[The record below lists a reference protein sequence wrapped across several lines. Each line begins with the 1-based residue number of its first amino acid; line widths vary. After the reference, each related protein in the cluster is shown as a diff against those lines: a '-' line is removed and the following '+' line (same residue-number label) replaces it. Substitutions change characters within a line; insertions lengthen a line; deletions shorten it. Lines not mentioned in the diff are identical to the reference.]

1 MQDEIKMLKMDRINR
16 YETIFIVDAGLPE
29 EEVKAAADKFIN
41 WLKEHG
47 AKIVAV
53 VDWGRKK
60 FAYPIKKKEY
70 GRYFV
75 VEFDAPRHLIHD
87 LETEYL
93 RDERILRFL
102 TTKLDKYA
110 IEWNERWR
118 KRIKEEQTKS
128 KRSQTAKTR

>member
-1 MQDEIKMLKMDRINR
+1 MERINR
-16 YETIFIVDAGLPE
+16 YETIFIVDAGLSE
-29 EEVKAAADKFIN
+29 EEVKATADKFIN

-47 AKIVAV
+47 SKIVAV

-75 VEFDAPRHLIHD
+75 VEFDAPSHLVHD

-118 KRIKEEQTKS
+118 KRIKEEQS
-128 KRSQTAKTR
+128 KGKEAKTAKTK

>member
-1 MQDEIKMLKMDRINR
+1 MQDEIKMQKMDRINR

-29 EEVKAAADKFIN
+29 EEVKAAADKFIS

-75 VEFDAPRHLIHD
+75 VEFDAPRHLIHE

-128 KRSQTAKTR
+128 KKSQTAKTR